1 MCVKQDNWIKPQ
13 IFFYLEKQIYLCSM
27 NKIFFIILLFFGT
40 RVFSQTTDILYV
52 PDQKS
57 LLLTYKGWSP
67 LGFYLGGYFITNFP
81 QPYIYTTPISIIN
94 RAGINLNVDNK
105 VSVMGGFFIESFQD
119 SLSLKPDIWVKVN
132 PLRTILKTDRGF
144 DFSLGVNY
152 MKREFRYAV
161 GLSIPIR
168 GIY

>member
-1 MCVKQDNWIKPQ
+1 MKTTIIS
-13 IFFYLEKQIYLCSM
+13 IFLVLSM
-27 NKIFFIILLFFGT
+27 NC
-40 RVFSQTTDILYV
+40 FSQTTDLLYI
-52 PDQKS
+52 PKQKS
-57 LLLTYKGWSP
+57 LILTYSNYSP
-67 LGFYLGGYFITNFP
+67 IGFYIGGYFITNFP

-94 RAGINLNVDNK
+94 RAGINLNFNNK
-105 VSVMGGFFIESFQD
+105 VSLMGGFFIESYSD
-119 SLSLKPDIWVKVN
+119 SLSLKPDVWIKIN

-152 MKREFRYAV
+152 MKGFRYAV

>member
-1 MCVKQDNWIKPQ
+1 MKTI
-13 IFFYLEKQIYLCSM
+13 LLS
-27 NKIFFIILLFFGT
+27 ILLFFS
-40 RVFSQTTDILYV
+40 VKSFSQTTDILYV

-105 VSVMGGFFIESFQD
+105 ISVMGGFFIESFQD
-119 SLSLKPDIWVKVN
+119 SLSLEPDIWVKVN

>member
-1 MCVKQDNWIKPQ
+1 MKTTLI
-13 IFFYLEKQIYLCSM
+13 S
-27 NKIFFIILLFFGT
+27 ILLFFS
-40 RVFSQTTDILYV
+40 VKSFSQTTDILYV
-52 PDQKS
+52 PGQKS

-94 RAGINLNVDNK
+94 RAGINLNIDNK

-132 PLRTILKTDRGF
+132 PLRTLLKTDRGF

-152 MKREFRYAV
+152 MNKELRYAV